1 MFDRLRAII
10 LPTWTL
16 AEREWVRF
24 LRTRSRIVGAFAT
37 PLLFWFLL
45 GSGLGGSFRPAFV
58 SIEIGYL
65 EYFFP
70 GTMALILLFTSIF
83 STISIIEDRREGF
96 LQSVLVAPIPRA
108 SIVFGK
114 VLGGAI
120 PAVLQGALF
129 MLLAPLVGFS
139 LGFTGG
145 FLALLSSFILSYT
158 LTALGFLFAWRL
170 NSVQGFHAIMNLL
183 LIPMWLLS
191 GAVFPLQ
198 GAPGWLVALMWI
210 NPLTYGIAALREALY
225 WGQKVSVGPPFPV
238 CIIVVLGFGLIF
250 HFLSS
255 REVHQAKG

>member
-1 MFDRLRAII
+1 MMFRTHFL

-16 AEREWVRF
+16 AEREWVCF
-24 LRTRSRIVGAFAT
+24 LRTRSRIVGAFTT

-45 GSGLGGSFRPAFV
+45 GSGLGSSFRPA
-58 SIEIGYL
+58 SEYNGMGYL

-70 GTMALILLFTSIF
+70 GTLALILLFTSIF

-96 LQSVLVAPIPRA
+96 LQSVLVAPIPRS
-108 SIVFGK
+108 SIVLGK
-114 VLGGAI
+114 VLGGTI
-120 PAVLQGALF
+120 LAVLQAALF

-139 LGFTGG
+139 ICFTGVI
-145 FLALLSSFILSYT
+145 LAILSAFFLSYT

-170 NSVQGFHAIMNLL
+170 NSVQGFHAIMNIL

-198 GAPGWLVALMWI
+198 GAPGWLSALMWI

-225 WGQKVSVGPPFPV
+225 WGQKVSVGPPFGV
-238 CIIVVLGFGLIF
+238 CIGVVLVFGLLF
-250 HFLSS
+250 HFLAS
-255 REVHQAKG
+255 REVHQAN